1 MGRIF
6 REFFES
12 WLRPLGGPIGRKLR
26 IWYYRKRLKA
36 CGENCV
42 IEEGV
47 YITNPHLITFGNNVW
62 IDKNTIL
69 VAGAFDKNSRQFKE
83 KGNKQIPWGELH
95 IGEGCHIAPFSL
107 IQAHGGVQIGN
118 NVTVASGAKIYSLS
132 HHYRNL
138 NDKRDQKRYSFS
150 STAPLKDQF
159 MIVGNVRIGDNAA
172 IGVNAVILPGTTIPE
187 GTWIGVLCSP
197 KPGEIL
203 TKNEIYTSK

>member
-6 REFFES
+6 RELFES

-47 YITNPHLITFGNNVW
+47 YLTNPHLITLGNNVW

-69 VAGAFDKNSRQFKE
+69 IAGAFDKNSRQYKE
-83 KGNKQIPWGELH
+83 KGNKSITWGELQ
-95 IGEGCHIAPFSL
+95 IGNGCHIAPFSL
-107 IQAHGGVQIGN
+107 IQAHGGVQICD
-118 NVTVASGAKIYSLS
+118 NVTIAAGAKIYSLS

-138 NDKRDQKRYSFS
+138 NDPTDTKRYSFS
-150 STAPLKDQF
+150 SKAPLENQF
-159 MIVGNVRIGDNAA
+159 MIVGNVHIGDNAA
-172 IGVNAVILPGTTIPE
+172 VGINAVILPGTNIPK
-187 GTWIGVLCSP
+187 GTWIGVLSSP
-197 KPGEIL
+197 TPKDIL
-203 TKNEIYTSK
+203 NENSVFKN